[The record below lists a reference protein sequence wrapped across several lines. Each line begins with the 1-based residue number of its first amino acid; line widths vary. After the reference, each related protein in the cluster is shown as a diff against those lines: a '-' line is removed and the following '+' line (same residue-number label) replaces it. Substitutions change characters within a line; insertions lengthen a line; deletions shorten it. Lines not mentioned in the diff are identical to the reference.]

1 MSKKRNK
8 LNRHDLHRGVY
19 VLPNLVTA
27 MNMFFGFYAIIAAT
41 QGRFARAA
49 IAVIVAGVF
58 DNLDG
63 KIARAFKSTSRFGVE
78 FDSLSDLVSF
88 GVAPAVLVY
97 LWALQGMGRLGWL
110 AAFVFAACG
119 ALRLARFNTQVGSVG
134 IEHFVGLPIPGAA
147 GMAMATVLFYHRVGW
162 YSPGQGGPLHPVVI
176 LAMLFTLAFLMVS
189 TVPYESFKKSG
200 VAKRKSFDVLVWMV
214 LLVVAV
220 AVEPYI
226 GLFVVGA
233 VYVSSGPVLLVIRHL
248 RRHARSSEV
257 GDTETTKTPL

>member
-1 MSKKRNK
+1 MKKKRK
-8 LNRHDLHRGVY
+8 KPDLHLGVY

-27 MNMFFGFYAIIAAT
+27 MNMFFGFYAIISAT
-41 QGRFARAA
+41 REQYVRGA
-49 IAVIVAGVF
+49 IAVIIAGVF

-97 LWALQGMGRLGWL
+97 LWALQDLGRLGWL

-119 ALRLARFNTQVGSVG
+119 ALRLARFNTQVGSVS
-134 IEHFVGLPIPGAA
+134 IEHFVGLPIPAAA
-147 GMAMATVLFYHRVGW
+147 GMAMATVLFYHRMAWTVA
-162 YSPGQGGPLHPVVI
+162 GGTAPLHPLVI
-176 LAMLFTLAFLMVS
+176 LAMLFGLGFLMVS

-200 VAKRKSFDVLVWMV
+200 VVKRKGFDALVWM
-214 LLVVAV
+214 LLLIVAV
-220 AVEPYI
+220 AVEPYV

-233 VYVSSGPVLLVIRHL
+233 VYVGSGPVLMLVHQL
-248 RRHARSSEV
+248 RKPAEKQQAQE
-257 GDTETTKTPL
+257 TEGTGQPGSP